1 MFQFMNHVYQVKL
14 LLTYIALLHVLLLL
28 RILKLPHCEA
38 NLIICQS
45 SLYVIN
51 VIWGK
56 ICFKAYI
63 YIVYLLEANKMI
75 CQFLNNG
82 RIKTTIITSI
92 TSALAQKVVI
102 LKLINQELLG
112 TLRNSKELLGTL
124 RNS

>member
-1 MFQFMNHVYQVKL
+1 M
-14 LLTYIALLHVLLLL
+14 
-28 RILKLPHCEA
+28 
-38 NLIICQS
+38 
-45 SLYVIN
+45 
-51 VIWGK
+51 
-56 ICFKAYI
+56 
-63 YIVYLLEANKMI
+63 VYLLEANKMI